1 METLKCCLSLH
12 GYAVVFTVLA
22 MISKGSPCE
31 APSSPECFRR
41 GAYENTFKCEWS
53 MNTTESDVTF
63 DFYLNETKIE
73 SIKNNT
79 SAEFT
84 MERLIILETVYIW
97 LEAHDGKSSCTSLES
112 FVVLAD
118 IVKYEAPQKIMISRV
133 KDNLKLRW
141 KAAENY
147 PALAE
152 VRFRRHGHPNVSWVN
167 TLHSTKTKAGTSEY
181 WDSDTVCPQAETG
194 SSFPNA
200 LSSSYNQLLY
210 VLLHR
215 SENNSVSLLSNS
227 AYQVQ
232 IRQKSTQARK
242 PLWSNWSPVVD
253 VPAELKEKPDVKM
266 TSEPVNG
273 TLTVTLFWKRM
284 PSATAVTGVTYI
296 LNNTQYS
303 RGCPCVK
310 STQLIKNNKK
320 TFHLPYSAV
329 DVNVSVIANNTA
341 GCSPPAVVHLPAV
354 TAADLKACTAT
365 LLNEKL
371 DRKTCLEWYEL
382 HNGVPSPENVI
393 TLTGGQK
400 KKTRK
405 RKGKVYVT
413 DLKDFVRY
421 LYYEHR
427 CDDGKPRTVEM
438 CLFYKKED
446 APLTEPQHFSAS
458 DETHCSV
465 NLSWQEIPYEEQRGF
480 LTHYSLC
487 REKISSQDERQE
499 CHNISASLIIYR
511 LENLTPAT
519 KYTISLA
526 GVTQGGEGPK
536 ATITINTLPENT
548 FNVWWSLGLLLLFF
562 LFPTMC
568 AFIFKRI
575 KIRICPPV
583 PTPVIDFNSY
593 PTKNQE
599 MQVRKEEVHQLTL
612 HVLPPEDKTVP
623 EETEGMTVLRG
634 QWDGTDEDME
644 NERGDS
650 RMSGDISDEGPDCVD
665 DALRSSRETEMTDL
679 QQLENEFAML
689 IYRNGLVFDVKTDS
703 S

>member
-1 METLKCCLSLH
+1 RTILCYFPLHLMETLRCCLSLH
-12 GYAVVFTVLA
+12 GYTVVFTVLA

-41 GAYENTFKCEWS
+41 GADHNMYKCEWS

-84 MERLIILETVYIW
+84 VERLIIMETVYIW
-97 LEAHDGKSSCTSLES
+97 LEAHDGNSSCTSLKS
-112 FVVLAD
+112 FVVLAS
-118 IVKYEAPQKIMISRV
+118 IVKYEAPQEIMMSWV
-133 KDNLKLRW
+133 KDNLNLRW

-152 VRFRRHGHPNVSWVN
+152 VRFRRHGHPNESWVN
-167 TLHSTKTKAGTSEY
+167 TLNSTKTKAGTSVY
-181 WDSDTVCPQAETG
+181 PV
-194 SSFPNA
+194 
-200 LSSSYNQLLY
+200 
-210 VLLHR
+210 R
-215 SENNSVSLLSNS
+215 LLSNS

-242 PLWSNWSPVVD
+242 PLWSDWSPVVD
-253 VPAELKEKPDVKM
+253 VPAELKEKPDVNM
-266 TSEPVNG
+266 SSALVNG
-273 TLTVTLFWKRM
+273 TRTVTLFWKRM
-284 PSATAVTGVTYI
+284 PSATAVTGVTYS
-296 LNNTQYS
+296 LNNTQYP
-303 RGCPCVK
+303 RGCPCLK
-310 STQLIKNNKK
+310 STHLIQNNKK
-320 TFHLPYSAV
+320 TFHFSYSAV
-329 DVNVSVIANNTA
+329 DVFVIANNTA
-341 GCSPPAVVHLPAV
+341 GYSPPAVVHLPAV
-354 TAADLKACTAT
+354 TAADLKACSAT
-365 LLNEKL
+365 LLDEKL

-382 HNGVPSPENVI
+382 HNGDPRPENVI
-393 TLTGGQK
+393 TLTGRQK
-400 KKTRK
+400 TKDRQRIK
-405 RKGKVYVT
+405 KVYVT

-446 APLTEPQHFSAS
+446 APLTEPQDFNANG
-458 DETHCSV
+458 ETHCSV
-465 NLSWQEIPYEEQRGF
+465 NLSWRGIPSEEQRGF

-487 REKISSQDERQE
+487 REKMSSQDESPE
-499 CHNISASLIIYR
+499 CHNISASLITYH

-526 GVTQGGEGPK
+526 GVTRGGEGPN
-536 ATITINTLPENT
+536 AVVTINTLPEKT

-568 AFIFKRI
+568 AFILKRI
-575 KIRICPPV
+575 KTKICPPV

-599 MQVRKEEVHQLTL
+599 MQVRKEEVHDLTL
-612 HVLPPEDKTVP
+612 HVLLPEDKTVP
-623 EETEGMTVLRG
+623 EETEGMTGVRG
-634 QWDGTDEDME
+634 EWDGTDEDME

-650 RMSGDISDEGPDCVD
+650 RMSGDISDEGPDCTD

-679 QQLENEFAML
+679 QQLENKFAML

-703 S
+703 P